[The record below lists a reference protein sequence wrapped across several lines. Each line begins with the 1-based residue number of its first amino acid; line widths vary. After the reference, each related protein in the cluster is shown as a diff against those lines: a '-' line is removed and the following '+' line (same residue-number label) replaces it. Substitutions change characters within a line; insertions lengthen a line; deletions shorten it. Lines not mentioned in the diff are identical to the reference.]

1 MNMNIWVIGT
11 LNKLLIN
18 SNQILKKVVS
28 RQILKKVVYTPY
40 SICLNIRYWH
50 SSFAFSIDVRS
61 TKNDA
66 SVFQQK
72 LSFLEDLFQ
81 S

>member
-40 SICLNIRYWH
+40 SICLNIRY
-50 SSFAFSIDVRS
+50 
-61 TKNDA
+61 
-66 SVFQQK
+66 
-72 LSFLEDLFQ
+72 
-81 S
+81 